1 MDKNFHLF
9 IRHYPGLGV
18 AGHVLTHPHLA
29 SFAEDIAT
37 VRNDIAEVVGRL
49 LKRGE
54 LWDNETH
61 WPDLRARKM
70 SLTVRAVQHGRLLPV
85 PLKFTVVTRQGDGRV
100 ERSSRKGSTAKGP
113 LHVWVPRVDVEGS
126 IQEAADLEAYV
137 EELVRHELYLAPLER
152 LHALAYVGE
161 ESVETMS
168 VAVRPREAPRGR
180 AADEP
185 RHSVRRPSP
194 PPPGL
199 AEASRCLNEEVRAGL
214 LERAWEREAELGLL
228 TEAVTSRSRASVLL
242 VGQPSVGKT
251 SLLHELVHRAEASP
265 AGSALHK
272 LEFYSTSGS
281 RIMAGMRYL
290 GQWQQRVQR
299 MVEELRVRRAVLHL
313 DSLAELLTLGGG
325 DSGLDVAR
333 HLLPSLESGEVT
345 LVLEAT
351 PEDVARA
358 ERTHGAF
365 LQALRHLTI
374 QPLSPVAARGAV
386 QQASQRVARARKV
399 RFTPEALERAAE
411 LTERFG
417 DGPPPGGAVSLLRAA
432 TTQLA
437 VDPLAPREHE
447 VDPGAVTQAF
457 CTRTGYPRELV
468 DPAMRLDPDALLRR
482 FRERIVGQD
491 EATVL
496 LRNLVVTL
504 KTGLADPSRPL
515 GAFLLLGPT
524 GVGKTESALA
534 LSEYLFGDVSRLARF
549 DMAEYAA
556 PGSAARLVGEVGGQQ
571 GGLARRV
578 REQPFGVVLLDE
590 VEKADSGVHDLLLQV
605 LGEGRLTDGTGHTV
619 SFRNTVVL
627 LTSNL
632 GADTAARS
640 LGFGGEGAR
649 NMEAH
654 YLGAATAFFR
664 PELLN
669 RLDQVVPYRAL
680 TPEVIRA
687 LTRRTLEAALTRE
700 GLSRRGVSVS
710 FGEDVVDFLAR
721 TGFDARYGARP
732 LKRAVEQ
739 HAVTPLAQ
747 WLAAHATAPHPRV
760 HLRVGTEDRVELVE
774 APPAT

>member
-1 MDKNFHLF
+1 MDKDFHLF
-9 IRHYPGLGV
+9 VRRYPGLGV
-18 AGHVLTHPHLA
+18 AAHVLTHPHLA
-29 SFAEDIAT
+29 SFASDLNTA
-37 VRNDIAEVVGRL
+37 RLDLAEVVGRL
-49 LKRGE
+49 LRRGE
-54 LWDNETH
+54 LWDEVTH
-61 WPDLRARKM
+61 WADLRQRRMA
-70 SLTVRAVQHGRLLPV
+70 LTVRAMQHGRLLPV
-85 PLKFTVVTRQGDGRV
+85 PLRLTVVTHGGRRGARAV
-100 ERSSRKGSTAKGP
+100 RKGDAKGP
-113 LHVWVPRVDVEGS
+113 LRVWVPRVGVEGTL
-126 IQEAADLEAYV
+126 EDVADLEPYV

-152 LHALAYVGE
+152 LHGLAYLGE
-161 ESVETMS
+161 ESVETLS
-168 VAVRPREAPRGR
+168 VPSRMKQTPKARAVEEAAKQPKRP
-180 AADEP
+180 
-185 RHSVRRPSP
+185 P

-199 AEASRCLNEEVRAGL
+199 AEASRCLNEEARAGL
-214 LERAWEREAELGLL
+214 LERAWERDTEVARLA
-228 TEAVTSRSRASVLL
+228 EAVTASTRASVLL
-242 VGQPSVGKT
+242 VGPPSVGKT
-251 SLLHELVHRAEASP
+251 ALVHELVQRAEGAA
-265 AGSALHK
+265 AGNPLHG
-272 LEFYSTSGS
+272 LEVYSTSGG

-290 GQWQQRVQR
+290 GQWQERVQR
-299 MVEELRVRRAVLHL
+299 MVEALRVRRAVLHL
-313 DSLAELLTLGGG
+313 DSLSELLSLGGG
-325 DSGLDVAR
+325 DTGLDVAR
-333 HLLPSLESGEVT
+333 HLLPALEGGEVA

-365 LQALRHLTI
+365 LQALRHFSVA
-374 QPLSPVAARGAV
+374 PLASVAARAAL

-399 RFTPEALERAAE
+399 RFSLDALDRAAE

-417 DGPPPGGAVSLLRAA
+417 DGPPPGGAVSLLRSASTQPSA
-432 TTQLA
+432 TG
-437 VDPLAPREHE
+437 E
-447 VDPGAVTQAF
+447 VDAAGVTRAF

-468 DPAMRLDPDALLRR
+468 DTSVRLDPEALLRR

-491 EATVL
+491 EATLL
-496 LRNLVVTL
+496 LRNLIVTL

-534 LSEYLFGDVSRLARF
+534 LAEYLFGDTARLARF

-590 VEKADSGVHDLLLQV
+590 VEKADAGVHDLLLQV
-605 LGEGRLTDGTGHTV
+605 LGEGRLTDGTGRTV

-632 GADTAARS
+632 GADSAGRS
-640 LGFGGEGAR
+640 VGFGGGSVRDLEQ
-649 NMEAH
+649 H

-687 LTRRTLEAALTRE
+687 LARRTLEAALTRE
-700 GLSRRGVSVS
+700 GLTRRGVKVS
-710 FGEDVVDFLAR
+710 FGEDVVEHLAR

-739 HAVTPLAQ
+739 HVVTPLAQ
-747 WLAAHATAPHPRV
+747 WLAAHASAPPAQV
-760 HLRVGTEDRVELVE
+760 VLRVGADGRVELG
-774 APPAT
+774 

>member
-1 MDKNFHLF
+1 MDKHFHLF
-9 IRHYPGLGV
+9 VRNYPGLGV
-18 AGHVLTHPHLA
+18 AAHVLTHPH
-29 SFAEDIAT
+29 IAT
-37 VRNDIAEVVGRL
+37 FAPDLATARIDVAEVLRRL

-54 LWDNETH
+54 LQQAETH
-61 WPDLRARKM
+61 WPDLRTKKM
-70 SLTVRAVQHGRLLPV
+70 NLTVRAVQHGRLLPV
-85 PLKFTVVTRQGDGRV
+85 PLKLTVVTRGRGKP
-100 ERSSRKGSTAKGP
+100 ERGAKKASAAPRGNM
-113 LHVWVPRVDVEGS
+113 HVWVPRLDVEGS
-126 IQEAADLEAYV
+126 LHDASDLEVYV
-137 EELVRHELYLAPLER
+137 EELVRHELYMAPLEK
-152 LHALAYVGE
+152 LHSLAYLGDE
-161 ESVETMS
+161 TVETMS
-168 VAVRPREAPRGR
+168 VAIKTREPVRALVPAEHKAGPY
-180 AADEP
+180 
-185 RHSVRRPSP
+185 RPP

-199 AEASRCLNEEVRAGL
+199 SEASRCLNEEARAGL
-214 LERAWEREAELGLL
+214 LERAWERTAEVTMLM
-228 TEAVTSRSRASVLL
+228 EAVTSTSRGSVLL
-242 VGQPSVGKT
+242 VGPPSVGKT
-251 SLLHELVHRAEASP
+251 AVVHELVHRAEAS
-265 AGSALHK
+265 GSGSPLHG
-272 LEFYSTSGS
+272 LDVFSTSGG

-290 GQWQQRVQR
+290 GQWQARVQN
-299 MVEELRVRRAVLHL
+299 MIEELRVRRAVLHM
-313 DSLAELLTLGGG
+313 DSLAELLSLGGG
-325 DSGLDVAR
+325 DTGLDVAR
-333 HLLPSLESGEVT
+333 HLLPAIEGGEVT

-365 LQALRHLTI
+365 LQALRHITVP
-374 QPLSPVAARGAV
+374 PLSPAAARAAV
-386 QQASQRVARARKV
+386 FHASQRVAKSRKV
-399 RFTPEALERAAE
+399 RFTPESLERAAE

-417 DGPPPGGAVSLLRAA
+417 EGPPPGGAVSLLRAA
-432 TTQLA
+432 TAQA
-437 VDPLAPREHE
+437 ASSKE
-447 VDPGAVTQAF
+447 VDASAVTQAF

-468 DPAMRLDPDALLRR
+468 DSSIRLDPDALLRR

-491 EATVL
+491 EATLL
-496 LRNLVVTL
+496 LRNLIVTL

-534 LSEYLFGDVSRLARF
+534 LAEYLFGDVARLARF

-632 GADTAARS
+632 GADSAARS
-640 LGFGGEGAR
+640 LGFSGDGPR

-680 TPEVIRA
+680 GPDIIRT
-687 LTRRTLEAALTRE
+687 LVRRTLETALSRE
-700 GLSRRGVSVS
+700 GLTRRGVKVT
-710 FGEDVVDFLAR
+710 FGDDLVDFLAE

-739 HAVTPLAQ
+739 HAVVPLAQ
-747 WLAAHATAPHPRV
+747 WLASHAHTPHPHV
-760 HLRVGTEDRVELVE
+760 VLRVGADRRVEL
-774 APPAT
+774 APAP

>member
-9 IRHYPGLGV
+9 VRNYPGLGV
-18 AGHVLTHPHLA
+18 AAHVLTHPNLA
-29 SFAEDIAT
+29 TFAPDLAT
-37 VRNDIAEVVGRL
+37 ARIDIAEVLRRL
-49 LKRGE
+49 IKRGE
-54 LWDNETH
+54 LQQSQTY
-61 WPDLRARKM
+61 WPDLRTKKLN
-70 SLTVRAVQHGRLLPV
+70 LTVRAVQHGRLLPV
-85 PLKFTVVTRQGDGRV
+85 PLKLTVVTRGRAKP
-100 ERSSRKGSTAKGP
+100 ERGAKKSSTSAKGQM
-113 LHVWVPRVDVEGS
+113 HVWVPRLDVEGS
-126 IQEAADLEAYV
+126 LQDASDLEAYV
-137 EELVRHELYLAPLER
+137 EELVRHELYMAPLER
-152 LHALAYVGE
+152 LHSLAYLGDE
-161 ESVETMS
+161 TVETIS
-168 VAVRPREAPRGR
+168 VTTKTRETAR
-180 AADEP
+180 ALFAAERKSTTYHP
-185 RHSVRRPSP
+185 P

-199 AEASRCLNEEVRAGL
+199 SEASRCLNEEARAGL
-214 LERAWEREAELGLL
+214 MERAWERTAEVTMLA
-228 TEAVTSRSRASVLL
+228 EAVTSASRASVLL
-242 VGQPSVGKT
+242 VGPPSVGKT
-251 SLLHELVHRAEASP
+251 SLVHELVHRAEAAPSGHP
-265 AGSALHK
+265 LHG
-272 LEFYSTSGS
+272 LEVYSTSGG

-290 GQWQQRVQR
+290 GQWQARVQH
-299 MVEELRVRRAVLHL
+299 MIEELRVRRAVLHM
-313 DSLAELLTLGGG
+313 DSLAELLSLGGG
-325 DSGLDVAR
+325 DTGLDVAR
-333 HLLPSLESGEVT
+333 HLLPALEGGEVT

-365 LQALRHLTI
+365 LQALRHLTVP
-374 QPLSPVAARGAV
+374 PLSPVAARTAV
-386 QQASQRVARARKV
+386 LHASQRVAKSRKV
-399 RFTPEALERAAE
+399 RFTPDALDRAAE

-417 DGPPPGGAVSLLRAA
+417 EGPPPGGAVSLLRAA
-432 TTQLA
+432 TATQA
-437 VDPLAPREHE
+437 SSKDVDA
-447 VDPGAVTQAF
+447 GAVTQAF

-468 DPAMRLDPDALLRR
+468 DTSIRLDPDALLRR

-491 EATVL
+491 EATLL
-496 LRNLVVTL
+496 LRNLIVTL

-534 LSEYLFGDVSRLARF
+534 LAEYLFGDVARLARF

-590 VEKADSGVHDLLLQV
+590 VEKADAGVHDLLLQV
-605 LGEGRLTDGTGHTV
+605 LGEGRLTDGTGRTV

-632 GADTAARS
+632 GADSASRS
-640 LGFGGEGAR
+640 LGFSGDSPR

-680 TPEVIRA
+680 GPDIIRT
-687 LTRRTLEAALTRE
+687 LVRRTLETALSRE
-700 GLSRRGVSVS
+700 GLTRRGVKVT
-710 FGEDVVDFLAR
+710 FGDDLVDFLAR

-739 HAVTPLAQ
+739 HAVVPLAQ
-747 WLAAHATAPHPRV
+747 WLAAHAHTPHPHV
-760 HLRVGTEDRVELVE
+760 VLRVSAEGHVEL
-774 APPAT
+774 APAT

>member
-1 MDKNFHLF
+1 MDKDFHLF
-9 IRHYPGLGV
+9 VRRYPGLGV
-18 AGHVLTHPHLA
+18 AAHVLTHPHLA
-29 SFAEDIAT
+29 SFASDLNTA
-37 VRNDIAEVVGRL
+37 RLDLAEVVGRL
-49 LKRGE
+49 LRRGE
-54 LWDNETH
+54 LWDEVTH
-61 WPDLRARKM
+61 WADLRQRRMA
-70 SLTVRAVQHGRLLPV
+70 LTVRAMQHGRLLPV
-85 PLKFTVVTRQGDGRV
+85 PLRLTVVTHGGRRGSRTV
-100 ERSSRKGSTAKGP
+100 RKGDTKGP
-113 LHVWVPRVDVEGS
+113 LRVWVPRVGVEGTL
-126 IQEAADLEAYV
+126 EDVADLEPYV

-152 LHALAYVGE
+152 LHGLAYLGE
-161 ESVETMS
+161 ESVETLS
-168 VAVRPREAPRGR
+168 VPARVKQTPKARASEEAAKQPKRP
-180 AADEP
+180 
-185 RHSVRRPSP
+185 P

-199 AEASRCLNEEVRAGL
+199 AEASRCLNEEARAGL
-214 LERAWEREAELGLL
+214 LERAWERDTEVARLA
-228 TEAVTSRSRASVLL
+228 EAVTASTRASVLL
-242 VGQPSVGKT
+242 VGPPSVGKT
-251 SLLHELVHRAEASP
+251 ALVHELVQRAEGAA
-265 AGSALHK
+265 AGNPLHG
-272 LEFYSTSGS
+272 LEVYSTSGG

-290 GQWQQRVQR
+290 GQWQERVQR
-299 MVEELRVRRAVLHL
+299 MVEALRVRRAVLHL
-313 DSLAELLTLGGG
+313 DSLSELLSLGGG
-325 DSGLDVAR
+325 DTGLDVAR
-333 HLLPSLESGEVT
+333 HLLPALEGGEVA

-365 LQALRHLTI
+365 LQALRHFSVA
-374 QPLSPVAARGAV
+374 PLASVAARSAL

-399 RFTPEALERAAE
+399 RFSLDALDRAAE

-417 DGPPPGGAVSLLRAA
+417 DGPPPGGAVSLLRSASTQPSA
-432 TTQLA
+432 TG
-437 VDPLAPREHE
+437 E
-447 VDPGAVTQAF
+447 VDAAGVTRAF

-468 DPAMRLDPDALLRR
+468 DTSVRLDPEALLRR

-491 EATVL
+491 EATLL
-496 LRNLVVTL
+496 LRNLIVTL

-534 LSEYLFGDVSRLARF
+534 LAEYLFGDTARLARF

-590 VEKADSGVHDLLLQV
+590 VEKADAGVHDLLLQV
-605 LGEGRLTDGTGHTV
+605 LGEGRLTDGTGRTV

-632 GADTAARS
+632 GADNAGRS
-640 LGFGGEGAR
+640 VGFGGGSVR
-649 NMEAH
+649 DMEQH

-669 RLDQVVPYRAL
+669 RLDQVVPYRSL

-687 LTRRTLEAALTRE
+687 LARRTLEAALTRE
-700 GLSRRGVSVS
+700 GLTRRGVKVS
-710 FGEDVVDFLAR
+710 FGEDVVEHLAR

-739 HAVTPLAQ
+739 HVVTPLAQ
-747 WLAAHATAPHPRV
+747 WLAAHASAPPAQV
-760 HLRVGTEDRVELVE
+760 VLRVGADGRVELG
-774 APPAT
+774 

>member
-1 MDKNFHLF
+1 MDKHFHLF
-9 IRHYPGLGV
+9 VRNYPGLGV
-18 AGHVLTHPHLA
+18 AAHVLTHPH
-29 SFAEDIAT
+29 IAT
-37 VRNDIAEVVGRL
+37 FAPDLATARIDVAEVLRRL

-54 LWDNETH
+54 LQQAETH
-61 WPDLRARKM
+61 WADLRTKKM
-70 SLTVRAVQHGRLLPV
+70 TLTVRAVQHGRLLPV
-85 PLKFTVVTRQGDGRV
+85 PLKLTVVTRGRGKP
-100 ERSSRKGSTAKGP
+100 ERGSKKAGAAPKGNM
-113 LHVWVPRVDVEGS
+113 HVWVPRLDVQGALHDAS
-126 IQEAADLEAYV
+126 DLEVYV
-137 EELVRHELYLAPLER
+137 EELVRHELYMAPLEK
-152 LHALAYVGE
+152 LHSLAYLGDE
-161 ESVETMS
+161 TVETMS
-168 VAVRPREAPRGR
+168 VAIKTREPVRALILAEHKAGPY
-180 AADEP
+180 
-185 RHSVRRPSP
+185 RPP

-199 AEASRCLNEEVRAGL
+199 SEASRCLNEEARAGL
-214 LERAWEREAELGLL
+214 LERAWERTAEVTMLM
-228 TEAVTSRSRASVLL
+228 EAVTSTSRGSVLL
-242 VGQPSVGKT
+242 VGPPSVGKT
-251 SLLHELVHRAEASP
+251 AVVHELVHRAESSGSGSP
-265 AGSALHK
+265 LHG
-272 LEFYSTSGS
+272 LDVYSTSGG

-290 GQWQQRVQR
+290 GQWQARVQN
-299 MVEELRVRRAVLHL
+299 MIEELRVRRAVLHM
-313 DSLAELLTLGGG
+313 DSLAELLSLGGG
-325 DSGLDVAR
+325 DTGLDVAR
-333 HLLPSLESGEVT
+333 HLLPAIEGGEVT

-365 LQALRHLTI
+365 LQALRHVTVP
-374 QPLSPVAARGAV
+374 PLSPVAARAAV
-386 QQASQRVARARKV
+386 FHASQRVAKSRKV
-399 RFTPEALERAAE
+399 RFTPESLERAAE

-417 DGPPPGGAVSLLRAA
+417 EGPPPGGAVSLLRAA
-432 TTQLA
+432 TAQA
-437 VDPLAPREHE
+437 ASSKE
-447 VDPGAVTQAF
+447 VDAVAVTQAF

-468 DPAMRLDPDALLRR
+468 DSSIRLDPDALLRR

-491 EATVL
+491 EATLL
-496 LRNLVVTL
+496 LRNLIVTL

-534 LSEYLFGDVSRLARF
+534 LAEYLFGDVARLARF

-605 LGEGRLTDGTGHTV
+605 LGEGRLTDGTGRTV

-632 GADTAARS
+632 GADSAARS
-640 LGFGGEGAR
+640 LGFSGDGPR

-680 TPEVIRA
+680 GPDIIRT
-687 LTRRTLEAALTRE
+687 LVRRTLETALSRE
-700 GLSRRGVSVS
+700 GLTRRGVKVT
-710 FGEDVVDFLAR
+710 FGDDLVDFLAE

-739 HAVTPLAQ
+739 HAVVPLAQ
-747 WLAAHATAPHPRV
+747 WLASHAHTPHPHV
-760 HLRVGTEDRVELVE
+760 VLRVGADRRVEL
-774 APPAT
+774 APAS

>member
-9 IRHYPGLGV
+9 VRRYPGLGV
-18 AGHVLTHPHLA
+18 AAHVLTHPHLA
-29 SFAEDIAT
+29 SFAADLSTA
-37 VRNDIAEVVGRL
+37 RLDLAEVVGRL
-49 LKRGE
+49 LHRGE
-54 LWDNETH
+54 LWDDVTH
-61 WPDLRARKM
+61 WEDLRQRRMAF
-70 SLTVRAVQHGRLLPV
+70 TVRAMQHGRLLPV
-85 PLKFTVVTRQGDGRV
+85 PLRLTVVTHGGRGAS
-100 ERSSRKGSTAKGP
+100 RTARKGDTAKAKAKGP
-113 LHVWVPRVDVEGS
+113 LRVWVPRVGVEGMLHD
-126 IQEAADLEAYV
+126 AADLESYV

-152 LHALAYVGE
+152 LHGLAYLGE
-161 ESVETMS
+161 ESVETLS
-168 VAVRPREAPRGR
+168 VPSRGKQTPKAR
-180 AADEP
+180 ADEGTSKQP
-185 RHSVRRPSP
+185 KRLP

-199 AEASRCLNEEVRAGL
+199 AEASRCLNEEARAGL
-214 LERAWEREAELGLL
+214 LERAWERDAEVARLA
-228 TEAVTSRSRASVLL
+228 EAVTASSRASVLL
-242 VGQPSVGKT
+242 VGPASVGKT
-251 SLLHELVHRAEASP
+251 ALVHELVQRAEVAAVGHP
-265 AGSALHK
+265 LRG
-272 LEFYSTSGS
+272 LEVYSTSGG

-290 GQWQQRVQR
+290 GQWQERVQH
-299 MVEELRVRRAVLHL
+299 MVEALRVRRAVLHL
-313 DSLAELLTLGGG
+313 DSLSELLSLGGG
-325 DSGLDVAR
+325 DTGLDVAR
-333 HLLPSLESGEVT
+333 HLLPALEGGEVA

-365 LQALRHLTI
+365 LQALRQLSVA
-374 QPLSPVAARGAV
+374 PLAAVAARSAL

-399 RFTPEALERAAE
+399 RFTQDALERAAE

-417 DGPPPGGAVSLLRAA
+417 DGPPPGGAVALLRSAS
-432 TTQLA
+432 TQ
-437 VDPLAPREHE
+437 PSSTGE
-447 VDPGAVTQAF
+447 VDAAGVTQAF

-468 DPAMRLDPDALLRR
+468 DTSVRLDPEALLRR

-491 EATVL
+491 EATLL
-496 LRNLVVTL
+496 LRNLIVTL

-534 LSEYLFGDVSRLARF
+534 LAEYLFGDTSRLARF

-590 VEKADSGVHDLLLQV
+590 VEKADAGVHDLLLQV
-605 LGEGRLTDGTGHTV
+605 LGEGRLTDGTGRTV

-632 GADTAARS
+632 GADSAGRS
-640 LGFGGEGAR
+640 LGFGGGSVRDLEQ
-649 NMEAH
+649 H

-669 RLDQVVPYRAL
+669 RLDQVVPYRPL
-680 TPEVIRA
+680 TPDVIRA
-687 LTRRTLEAALTRE
+687 LARRTLEAALARE
-700 GLSRRGVSVS
+700 GLTRRGVKVS
-710 FGEDVVDFLAR
+710 FGEDVVEYLAR

-739 HAVTPLAQ
+739 HVVTRLAQ
-747 WLAAHATAPHPRV
+747 WLAGHASAPPAQV
-760 HLRVGTEDRVELVE
+760 VLRVGTEGTVELG
-774 APPAT
+774 P